1 MNFRSVLVNALVA
14 GAFGFA
20 AFGASAESVKVGII
34 TDHTGDAADYTKLVE
49 KGVALALKEV
59 NEAGGVLGT
68 PLELVWENDENKPP
82 LSATKA
88 HKLVD
93 AGVPLIVQLSA
104 SPAVLQAESV
114 TLETKTPHLAPNQSG
129 DTLTTKLD
137 NPYFFQMGPLGSIQI
152 KTLMAFARSKYK
164 RVALVTDNSGL
175 GILIKDTFKAGLQ
188 QAGIEI
194 VSETIIETGS
204 TDAVPQLQRLRA
216 SNPEAVFQASVTTS
230 EMALFFRGYR
240 QLGLN
245 YPVLGS
251 FNLSLPIYLELL
263 PGMLDGVYFVDVY
276 DPDKPETKAFIAKY
290 EKEFHEPPYSLPA
303 YGYDAIRLVAD
314 VIKRAG
320 STDKEK
326 IREAFAST
334 RDFHTVIGA
343 KGTTVSF
350 SAQDRRGFPQN
361 GAVVRVIENN
371 KHGPVVFAGF

>member
-93 AGVPLIVQLSA
+93 AGVPLIVQLM

-194 VSETIIETGS
+194 VSETVVETGS
-204 TDAVPQLQRLRA
+204 TDAVPQPPALARVQSRGGLPSERHHLR
-216 SNPEAVFQASVTTS
+216 
-230 EMALFFRGYR
+230 
-240 QLGLN
+240 
-245 YPVLGS
+245 
-251 FNLSLPIYLELL
+251 
-263 PGMLDGVYFVDVY
+263 DGVVL
-276 DPDKPETKAFIAKY
+276 PR
-290 EKEFHEPPYSLPA
+290 LPA
-303 YGYDAIRLVAD
+303 TRPQLSRAWLIQSFAADLSGDAAGHARRRL
-314 VIKRAG
+314 
-320 STDKEK
+320 
-326 IREAFAST
+326 FC
-334 RDFHTVIGA
+334 
-343 KGTTVSF
+343 
-350 SAQDRRGFPQN
+350 RRL
-361 GAVVRVIENN
+361 
-371 KHGPVVFAGF
+371 